1 MVSRYDF
8 IAIGGGNAGLAAA
21 HRIARAGRRVALVD
35 KGPVGGL
42 CSLAGCN
49 PKKVLVRATE
59 VLEEVRHAGQH
70 GIAVGDVEIDWPRV
84 IDRKRTFTDPVPRK
98 TEGGLARAGIAL
110 IRGAARFTS
119 KETLEVAGDEVSA
132 SGFLIATGSSPRRL
146 SFPGAE
152 LVRNSD
158 DILEL
163 RELPRDLVILG
174 AGIVAFEFGQVF
186 ARLGSRVTMLH
197 RGDRVLSDM
206 DKDLADAVLEHSRT
220 LGINFIP
227 NAAVRS
233 VRREV
238 SRLVVEAQVKE
249 GLRSYPADFVL
260 NATGRVPA
268 IESLALEA
276 AGVEVDGKGVVVNEY
291 LRSPSNH
298 RVFAG
303 GDAHGRRQLSP
314 LASYEGRIVAKNF
327 LKEDVERVRY
337 DAIPQALYTVPPLAA
352 VGMTEA
358 EAKTAG
364 LEIEVAS
371 NEMSDWKV
379 YAIAGKTPARS
390 KVLIEKGSRKILGAH
405 LFGASADE
413 QIHVFAM
420 AIRFGL
426 TAEDLGEMVWAYPT
440 FSSVLDS
447 TLR

>member
-1 MVSRYDF
+1 MLDYDF

-21 HRIARAGRRVALVD
+21 HRIARTGRRVALVD

-59 VLEEVRHAGQH
+59 ILEELRHAGEH
-70 GIAVGDVEIDWPRV
+70 GIRVSGVEIDWSRV
-84 IDRKRTFTDPVPRK
+84 FDRKKTFTDPVPVK
-98 TEGGLARAGIAL
+98 TEEGLVKAGIAL
-110 IRGAARFTS
+110 IRGPARFTS
-119 KETLEVAGDEVSA
+119 KETLEVAGDELTA
-132 SGFLIATGSSPRRL
+132 SGFLIATGSAPRQL

-152 LVRNSD
+152 LVKISD
-158 DILEL
+158 DILDL
-163 RELPRDLVILG
+163 REVPRDLVVLG

-197 RGDRVLSDM
+197 RGDRALSNM

-220 LGINFIP
+220 LGVNFVP
-227 NAAVRS
+227 NAVLRS
-233 VRREV
+233 VRQED
-238 SRLVVEAQVKE
+238 SRLVVEAEVKE

-260 NATGRVPA
+260 NATGRAPA

-276 AGVEVDGKGVVVNEY
+276 AGVEVDRKGVVVNEY
-291 LRSPSNH
+291 LRSPGNP

-314 LASYEGRIVAKNF
+314 VASYEGRIVAKNF
-327 LKEDVERVRY
+327 LKGNVEPVRY

-352 VGMTEA
+352 VGMTEE
-358 EAKTAG
+358 EARVAG
-364 LEIEVAS
+364 LDIDVVT
-371 NEMSDWKV
+371 NDMSEWKV
-379 YAIAGKTPARS
+379 YAIAGKRPARS

-426 TAEDLGEMVWAYPT
+426 TAGDLGEMVWAYPT